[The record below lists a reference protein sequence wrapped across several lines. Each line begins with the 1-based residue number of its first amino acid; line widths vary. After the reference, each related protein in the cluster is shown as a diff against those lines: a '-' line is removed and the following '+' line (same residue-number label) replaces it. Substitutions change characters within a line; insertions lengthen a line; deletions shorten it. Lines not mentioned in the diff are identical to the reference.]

1 MPTFE
6 VMDVDLYVDPTCAW
20 SWTAFQWL
28 DEVAPA
34 RQLYIR
40 LRPYSLALRGG
51 VDHLSEPLRTIRAT
65 GHRGLRVLAAL
76 EDESRC
82 AYFHALA
89 GSLYMSL
96 AAGRSPVIDIAA
108 ALAAA
113 GSSAS
118 YEAADDERWDDVIR
132 AAMTSAQDAVGMSG
146 EYQPTIP
153 VVAFA
158 SADHL
163 VAFQGPLLDPVPTG
177 RDALL
182 LWDAV
187 EMMGRLPGVYE
198 LSRPHGRHSLVTAP
212 RVSAMIERAI

>member
-6 VMDVDLYVDPTCAW
+6 AMDVDLYVDPTCAW

-34 RQLYIR
+34 RQLCIR
-40 LRPYSLALRGG
+40 LRPYSLALRDG
-51 VDHLSEPLRTIRAT
+51 VDHLSEPMRTIRAT
-65 GHRGLRVLAAL
+65 GHRGLRVLASL
-76 EDESRC
+76 EDETRC

-96 AAGRSPVIDIAA
+96 AAGWRPVIDIAA

-132 AAMTSAQDAVGMSG
+132 AAMTAAQVAVDMRD
-146 EYQPTIP
+146 ECQPTIP

-158 SADHL
+158 RADRI
-163 VAFQGPLLDPVPTG
+163 VAFQGPLLDPAPTG
-177 RDALL
+177 HEALV

-198 LSRPHGRHSLVTAP
+198 LSRPHGRHSLVTA
-212 RVSAMIERAI
+212 RR